1 MSGCIL
7 NNDCVVSLF
16 ERGFPKGVPDL
27 YRRKRCLDAASRES
41 GCLRVQP

>member
-1 MSGCIL
+1 MSACIL
-7 NNDCVVSLF
+7 SDGRVVSLF

-27 YRRKRCLDAASRES
+27 YRRERSSDAATRES